1 MQARTLILL
10 LLTGLV
16 AGCGGIEID
25 ENTIPAEL
33 EAKEALLREKR
44 SELRSLTSF
53 IEELQDSIYAQDPS
67 QRPEGT
73 LVTTKEIAKESFT
86 SFAELQATVAADETA
101 MATSEIGGRL
111 LSLNV
116 DEGDLVRRGQAIA
129 TVDVQAFLNQ
139 KTELETQLSLA
150 RTTFERQERLW
161 NQNIGSEIQ
170 LLQAQTQVQSL
181 EDALATLQTQ
191 IDKQTVY
198 APISGSVNRVMLR
211 SGELASPG
219 LPIVEILSTNSL
231 VISADVP
238 ENFMRSV
245 RRGDRLKVKI
255 PNLDTEFESQVSLLG
270 STVDP
275 ANRTFKVEL
284 QVPRSYINQLKP
296 NMLAEVEIAE
306 QVFEEVISVPLSLI
320 QQEVN
325 GRTYVFVVGDSV
337 PEEGQAS
344 EKVAEKRY
352 VRRGESYEG
361 QVIIEDGLTAG
372 ELLIDRGA
380 RGLVDQQPISIIT
393 TTSPADNG

>member
-1 MQARTLILL
+1 MQARILILL
-10 LLTGLV
+10 LLTSLLT
-16 AGCGGIEID
+16 GCGGIEID
-25 ENTIPAEL
+25 DNTIPAEL
-33 EAKEALLREKR
+33 EAREVLLRQKR
-44 SELRSLTSF
+44 TELRELTSF

-73 LVTTKEIAKESFT
+73 LVTIKEIGQESFT
-86 SFAELQATVAADETA
+86 SFADLQATVAADETA
-101 MATSEIGGRL
+101 MATSEIAGRIL
-111 LSLNV
+111 RLNV

-129 TVDVQAFLNQ
+129 SVDVQAYLNQ

-150 RTTFERQERLW
+150 QTTYERQERLW

-170 LLQAQTQVQSL
+170 YLQAQNQVQSL
-181 EDALATLQTQ
+181 EDALASLQTL

-198 APISGSVNRVMLR
+198 APISGSINQVMLR
-211 SGELASPG
+211 SGELAAPG
-219 LPIVEILSTNSL
+219 VPIVQILSTNSL

-238 ENFMRSV
+238 ENFLRSV
-245 RRGDRLKVKI
+245 ERGDRLKVKI
-255 PNLDTEFESQVSLLG
+255 PNLDLEFESNISLLG

-296 NMLAEVEIAE
+296 NMLAEVELAE
-306 QVFEEVISVPLSLI
+306 QVYEEVVSIPLALV

-325 GRTYVFVVGDSV
+325 GRSYVFVVGDATG
-337 PEEGQAS
+337 EEGQAA

-352 VRRGESYEG
+352 VRTGDSYEG
-361 QVIIEDGLTAG
+361 QVIIEDGLAPG

-380 RGLVDQQPISIIT
+380 RGLVDQQSISIT
-393 TTSPADNG
+393 STTSPENNG

>member
-10 LLTGLV
+10 LLTSLV

-44 SELRSLTSF
+44 SELRVLTSF
-53 IEELQDSIYAQDPS
+53 IEEIQDSIYAQDPG

-73 LVTTKEIAKESFT
+73 LVTTQEVAVENFT
-86 SFAELQATVAADETA
+86 SFAELQATVAADESA

-111 LSLNV
+111 LRLNV

-170 LLQAQTQVQSL
+170 FLQAQTQVQGL
-181 EDALATLQTQ
+181 EDALTTLQTQ

-238 ENFMRSV
+238 ENFLRSV

-306 QVFEEVISVPLSLI
+306 QVYEEVISVPLSLI

-344 EKVAEKRY
+344 EKIAEKRY
-352 VRRGESYEG
+352 VRRGDSYEG

-380 RGLVDQQPISIIT
+380 RGLVDQQPISITT